1 MHMIMPKRIFA
12 ILLLTALIL
21 SCGINPITGKQEL
34 MLYTE
39 AQEIEYGKQTDQQ
52 IATTY
57 GFYPDAGLTAYIDA
71 MGQALAKDSHR
82 PNLEYHF
89 RVLDTP
95 VVNAFAAPGG
105 YIYLTRGI
113 LAYLNNEAEV
123 AAVIGHELGHV
134 AARHSM
140 RSLTRAAV
148 FQLGLGVGAALSDKI
163 AEIAPYAQLGA
174 QLLFLSFSRS
184 DEYQADSLGVM
195 YSTKA
200 GYDSEKMADFF
211 ISLERMNP
219 QAAASGLPAWFS
231 THPNPEDRIKK
242 VLKKS
247 EAWKQRLN
255 LPSYKVDRN
264 DLMAKIDNMVYGE
277 DPEQG
282 YVANGMFYHPGMRFQ
297 FPVPAGWQVQ
307 NTPTQV
313 VMGDKENKA
322 AIIFTLAD
330 KNNLDAAAGEFASTE
345 GLTVLS
351 RQPLRIHGLQARQ
364 IASQFTQNE
373 QTVNIF
379 SRFIAKDG
387 AVYVFHGLA
396 AAADY
401 DTYQSLF
408 SGTSGNFSTLTDR
421 ARINVTPARITISRV
436 PRRQTLQ
443 EFLQSKSVA
452 ADEREKLALLNG
464 MQLSDMLQAGTRVKL
479 IR

>member
-1 MHMIMPKRIFA
+1 MIMLKRIVA
-12 ILLLTALIL
+12 ILLLTVLIL
-21 SCGINPITGKQEL
+21 SCGVNPITGKQEL
-34 MLYTE
+34 MLFTE
-39 AQEIEYGKQTDQQ
+39 EQEIEYGKLTDQQ
-52 IATTY
+52 IAATY
-57 GFYPDAGLTAYIDA
+57 GFYNDAGLTAYIDA
-71 MGQALAKDSHR
+71 MGQGLAKGTHR

-89 RVLDTP
+89 KVLDSP

-148 FQLGLGVGAALSDKI
+148 FQLGLGIGSALSDKI
-163 AEIAPYAQLGA
+163 AEAAPYAQLGA

-184 DEYQADSLGVM
+184 DEYQADSLGVE

-211 ISLERMNP
+211 TSLERMNP
-219 QAAASGLPAWFS
+219 EAAASGLPAWFS
-231 THPNPEDRIKK
+231 THPNSSDRIKR

-247 EAWKQRLN
+247 TAWKQRVN
-255 LPSYKVDRN
+255 LPSYRVNRDA
-264 DLMAKIDNMVYGE
+264 LMARIDNLVYGE
-277 DPEQG
+277 DPRQG
-282 YVANGMFYHPGMRFQ
+282 YVLNGMFYHPEMRFQ

-313 VMGDKENKA
+313 VMGDANNKA
-322 AIIFTLAD
+322 AIVFTLAQQKD
-330 KNNLDAAAGEFASTE
+330 LDAAAGEFAATE

-373 QTVNIF
+373 QTVKLF

-396 AAADY
+396 AEADY
-401 DTYQSLF
+401 DAYQSF
-408 SGTSGNFSTLTDR
+408 FTSTSGDFSTLSDR
-421 ARINVTPARITISRV
+421 ARINVTPARLTVARV
-436 PRRQTLQ
+436 PRAQTLQ
-443 EFLQSKSVA
+443 AFLQSQSVA
-452 ADEREKLALLNG
+452 AADSEKLAVLNG
-464 MQLSDMLQAGTRVKL
+464 MQLNEMLDAGTRVKL
-479 IR
+479 IRK